1 MAQKDSVALVVKP
14 VSKMIV
20 KGERY
25 MTHARVCVACVF
37 WINAHTWGINS
48 VGHISFP
55 FHYHLTNRGQ
65 HRAYIFH
72 LHRRLVAPTA
82 GAISVPVLHSLGP
95 DLMRIP
101 GVSIAWVIYLSP
113 FTIILLTGLTTRA
126 TESFRTPHL
135 WIM

>member
-25 MTHARVCVACVF
+25 MTHA
-37 WINAHTWGINS
+37 
-48 VGHISFP
+48 
-55 FHYHLTNRGQ
+55 
-65 HRAYIFH
+65 
-72 LHRRLVAPTA
+72 
-82 GAISVPVLHSLGP
+82 
-95 DLMRIP
+95 IP

-126 TESFRTPHL
+126 TESF
-135 WIM
+135 